1 MLVLPLMVWAQTT
14 VAEFHFEDEAECAR
28 WVLNPLPTNNTALL
42 QNRWVIGEPG
52 SFGYTGTR
60 GLYITSDPEDGEQ
73 MNQYTAMG
81 GGFVTAY
88 CALPTLPEGDYTIRY
103 CWHGRG
109 KDDGTN
115 VDAMYVCWLPET
127 DATNSNWAE
136 RTGAIGLPSYVKNS
150 PKRNG
155 EKFWRCDE
163 QTFHSTGVPGKLVVL
178 FYNTSGIAMQPAAA
192 IDDIIIYKAL
202 PRPLVTPTN
211 ISFNHK
217 TKLLMWDT
225 PNVSPIQQA
234 GITYQVYVYN
244 NYDSSIVLRKT
255 VTGATDI
262 LLPELMDEGMYSFH
276 VAAVTANGTS
286 SWDSHHEFVWLD
298 GARCI
303 NLFDMS
309 ADNRMSAARCW
320 TGSTSS
326 TKQKAGQQEE
336 GGLYANESEHS
347 FHTIHYDPEETDART
362 DYMLH
367 TVPEGEVGSIRL
379 GGLWDTRGNHSAT
392 IEYQYVVGA
401 DATDLL
407 LLNYAAV
414 LESGGHE
421 ENEQPRFTLEI
432 LNASGQPIGG
442 CTQGDFRAGFGDTQ
456 SWHKIPSG
464 KEDGEGDVFWCD
476 WTPISVTLA
485 DHVGEKLTIR
495 LTAYSCTFDAH
506 YGYAY
511 FTLRCDK
518 GALEGESCGDY
529 EVVHFDAP
537 EGFDYRW
544 YEAKDAEHR
553 TLATTAGF
561 DLPGGREDTVI
572 YKVDVISRLVDAHEE
587 PCYYTLTANPNPRFP
602 VAKVMAATQQ
612 NGCENQLLIRN
623 LSHVVRV
630 NRVTRERAESDEELD
645 YVYWDFGDG
654 TPVVNSRSAMFSHV
668 YPSSG
673 GTYTVTCRAG
683 ISGGV
688 CEDDTTFTVTLPDIR
703 NSESRDTLHVCDEY
717 RDHTGLLYLSKDM
730 GEGAEITDRIP
741 MEANEYGCEAA
752 LLRTVY
758 FHLPYSHSDTARI
771 CESESYTWPVNG
783 QEYRYTGPGLR
794 VASAILRDT
803 MRYTTIAGCDSLHT
817 LVVIVQPKLRVV
829 VDTMT
834 YACSDEEAI
843 RIGYQVQTGR
853 LASITVTFPDSAVQA
868 GFLPE
873 YEMEYSAETAMWV
886 VIPMPERLRV
896 DNYYPTISFH
906 TASCE
911 PVVETVCLQT
921 QYSASIVASMRGFMA
936 VYNEQNNG
944 GYRFSEYRWYED
956 GVLLEETRSYIESPR
971 ADKEYYLY
979 LVREGESEAF
989 RTCAIYYDDARDI
1002 EQTEVTGAVRKRLI
1016 DGMLYIECDGVRY
1029 DILGRR
1035 CL

>member
-1 MLVLPLMVWAQTT
+1 MLVLPLMVWAQTP

-28 WVLNPLPTNNTALL
+28 WVLNPLPTNSTAML
-42 QNRWVIGEPG
+42 QNRWVIGEAG

-60 GLYITSDPEDGEQ
+60 GLYITSEPEDSEQ
-73 MNQYTAMG
+73 KNYYTAKG

-88 CALPTLPEGDYTIRY
+88 CSLPTLPEGDYTIRY

-115 VDAMYVCWLPET
+115 MDAMYVCWLPET
-127 DATNSNWAE
+127 TATNCNWAE
-136 RTGAIGLPSYVKNS
+136 RTGAIGVPSYLKNS

-163 QTFHSTGVPGKLVVL
+163 QTFHCTGEPGKLVVV
-178 FYNTSGIAMQPAAA
+178 FYNTSGVAMQPAAA
-192 IDDIIIYKAL
+192 IDDIIIYEAL
-202 PRPLVTPTN
+202 PRPLTRVEDMA
-211 ISFNHK
+211 INHK
-217 TKLLMWDT
+217 TKYLSWTT
-225 PNVSPIQQA
+225 PGQSTMQQA
-234 GITYQVYVYN
+234 GTSYLVYGYN
-244 NYDSSIVLRKT
+244 NYDPTTVFRYEVKGAQDVLLS
-255 VTGATDI
+255 A
-262 LLPELMDEGMYSFH
+262 LMDEGMYSVH
-276 VAAVTANGTS
+276 VAAVTPMGTGA
-286 SWDSHHEFVWLD
+286 WTTLNEFVWIE

-303 NLFDMS
+303 NIFDLS

-320 TGSTSS
+320 TGSTSN
-326 TKQKAGQQEE
+326 TKEKAGQQEV
-336 GGLYANESEHS
+336 GGLYANESEYS

-362 DYMLH
+362 DHMLH

-379 GGLWDTRGNHSAT
+379 NGLWNTRGNHSAT

-414 LESGGHE
+414 LESGGHKE
-421 ENEQPRFTLEI
+421 HEQPRFTLEI

-518 GALEGESCGDY
+518 GALEGESCGDF

-544 YEAKDAEHR
+544 YEAKDAQHT
-553 TLATTAGF
+553 TLATTSGF
-561 DLPGGREDTVI
+561 DLPGGREDTVV
-572 YKVDVISRLVDAHEE
+572 YKVDVISRLADAHEE

-602 VAKVMAATQQ
+602 VAQVMAATQQ

-630 NRVTRERAESDEELD
+630 NRKSLERAETDEDPD

-654 TPVVNSRSAMFSHV
+654 SPVEYNRAAILSHV
-668 YPSSG
+668 YPSAG
-673 GTYTVTCRAG
+673 GTYTVTCRVG

-688 CEDDTTFTVTLPDIR
+688 CEDDTTFTITLPDIR
-703 NSESRDTLHVCDEY
+703 SGERRDTLHVCDGY
-717 RDHTGLLYLSKDM
+717 RDHTGRHYRSEMM
-730 GEGAEITDRIP
+730 GEGTQITDTIP
-741 MEANEYGCEAA
+741 VEANEYGCTSQ

-758 FHLPYSHSDTARI
+758 FHLPFSHSDTARI
-771 CESESYTWPVNG
+771 CESETYTWPVNG
-783 QEYRYTGPGLR
+783 QEYRYTGPSLR

-803 MRYTTIAGCDSLHT
+803 MQYTAMNGCDSVHT
-817 LVVIVQPKLRVV
+817 LMLVVQPKLRVV

-834 YACSDEEAI
+834 YVCSDDEVI
-843 RIGYQVQTGR
+843 HIGYQVQTGR

-868 GFLPE
+868 GFQQE
-873 YEMEYSAETAMWV
+873 YEIEYTAENAMSV
-886 VIPMPERLRV
+886 PIMIPESLRV
-896 DNYYPTISFH
+896 DNYYPTITFH
-906 TASCE
+906 TATCD
-911 PVVETVCLQT
+911 PVTETVCVQT
-921 QYSASIVASMRGFMA
+921 QYSASIMAHMRGFMA
-936 VYNEQNNG
+936 VYNEQYNG

-956 GVLLEETRSYIESPR
+956 GTLMENTSSYLESPR
-971 ADKEYYLY
+971 PDKEYYLY
-979 LVREGESEAF
+979 LVREGETAAF
-989 RTCAIYYDDARDI
+989 RTCAIHYDDPRDL
-1002 EQTEVTGAVRKRLI
+1002 EQVEAGDTPRKRI
-1016 DGMLYIECDGVRY
+1016 INGVLYIECHGARY

-1035 CL
+1035 YL